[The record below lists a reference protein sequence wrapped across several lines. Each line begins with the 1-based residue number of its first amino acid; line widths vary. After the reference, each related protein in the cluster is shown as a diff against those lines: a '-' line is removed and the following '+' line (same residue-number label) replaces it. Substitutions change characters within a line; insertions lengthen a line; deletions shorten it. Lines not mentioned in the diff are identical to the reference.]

1 MEEEEKT
8 NDKDP
13 KSNDIEGSD
22 HLEELVE
29 KHTVELK
36 REIAERKKMEE
47 ALRESEKKYW
57 TLVENSK
64 DAVIIIQD
72 GVLKFANKAA
82 IDMVGSTQEE
92 MIDSD
97 FLTWVAEESLTLVK
111 RRYAQRILGKD
122 VPGMYDVTL
131 KKTDGTTVPG
141 EVNATLIDYQGRPGD
156 LVFIRDITERLK
168 TKEELRKSEERL
180 FAFMDSAPDLFAL
193 LDSELNLIEIN
204 KVGLK
209 MLFPFGTRRSDI
221 KGKNIG
227 ELLSQIKETGIYDRF
242 LEITKTGRS
251 FTMDNLIIHPSS
263 GEQYLSLK
271 AFKVNDG
278 VGIIARNV
286 TERRQMEEALR
297 ESEERLK
304 TIFSSLDDLVFV
316 LDKNGVFMDYFQPSK
331 LSDMYVKPR
340 EFLGRSYRDIMPP
353 TIVKLME
360 DAEAELSKTGEVQQF
375 DYPLIIGGKETWFSA
390 KVSIRKDN
398 SGRFAGYTMVARN
411 ITQRKKAEEEVLRL
425 AGAMK
430 MSSDSVIICDIEGN
444 IVDINDATL
453 KSYGITDKKELI
465 GKSFFDLLLPG
476 AEEKALALMEELLEK
491 GELKHQEIETSL
503 SDGSVKTMEVSI
515 SLLKDEDGNNTVT
528 VGIARDITERK
539 KEEKVVMALKEKYE
553 KLYRNAPIM
562 CLSTDS
568 AGIIIECN
576 NMILDNM
583 GYSREEMIGRP
594 MTDFITEESVTKF
607 KRDFPKLREH
617 GMITGAERQLVKKSG
632 DIMDVLLNV
641 LMEYDLE
648 GNPQKTI
655 AIFQDITQLKKA
667 EETLQESGGKKKG
680 FFR

>member
-1 MEEEEKT
+1 MEEEKIQGKESGSK
-8 NDKDP
+8 
-13 KSNDIEGSD
+13 EGEGAD

-29 KHTVELK
+29 KHTNELK
-36 REIAERKKMEE
+36 KEIADRKKMET

-72 GVLKFANKAA
+72 GVLKFANKGA
-82 IDMVGSTQEE
+82 IEMVGSTQKE
-92 MIDSD
+92 MIESD

-111 RRYAQRILGKD
+111 RRYARRILGKD
-122 VPGMYDVTL
+122 VPGIYEVTL
-131 KKTDGTTVPG
+131 KRKDGTTVPG
-141 EVNATLIDYQGRPGD
+141 EVNATLIDYNGRPGD
-156 LVFIRDITERLK
+156 LVVIRDITERLK

-193 LDSELNLIEIN
+193 LDSEMNLIEIN

-209 MLFPFGTRRSDI
+209 MLFPFGTRRKDI
-221 KGKNIG
+221 KGKSIG
-227 ELLSQIKETGIYDRF
+227 ELAPQIKEKGIYERF
-242 LEITKTGRS
+242 QGIVETGRPIS
-251 FTMDNLIIHPSS
+251 ADNLIINPSF

-278 VGIIARNV
+278 VGIIARNI
-286 TERRQMEEALR
+286 TERKQMEEALR

-316 LDKNGVFMDYFQPSK
+316 LDKNGMFMDYFQPSK

-353 TIVKLME
+353 EVIKLME
-360 DAEAELSKTGEVQQF
+360 NAESELAKTGEVQQF
-375 DYPLIIGGKETWFSA
+375 DYPLVIGNNEVWFSA
-390 KVSIRKDN
+390 KVSIRKNN
-398 SGRFAGYTMVARN
+398 SGEFAGYTMVARN
-411 ITQRKKAEEEVLRL
+411 ITKRKKAEEEALRL

-430 MSSDSVIICDIEGN
+430 MSLDSVIICDIDGN
-444 IVDINDATL
+444 IVDVNDATL
-453 KSYGITDKKELI
+453 KSYGIKDKEELI

-476 AEEKALALMEELLEK
+476 AEEKALGLMEELLEM

-515 SLLKDEDGNNTVT
+515 SLLRDEDGSITGT

-539 KEEKVVMALKEKYE
+539 NEEKVILSLKEKYE
-553 KLYRNAPIM
+553 NLYRNAPIM
-562 CLSTDS
+562 SLSTDS
-568 AGIIIECN
+568 KGIIIECN
-576 NMILDNM
+576 NTILDNM

-607 KRDFPKLREH
+607 KKDFPKLQEN
-617 GMITGAERQLVKKSG
+617 GKITGAERQLVTKSG
-632 DIMDVLLNV
+632 DIMEVLLNV
-641 LMEYDLE
+641 LMEYDPQ
-648 GNPQKTI
+648 GNPKKTI
-655 AIFQDITQLKKA
+655 AIFEDITQLKKA
-667 EETLQESGGKKKG
+667 EEALRERDEKGK
-680 FFR
+680 